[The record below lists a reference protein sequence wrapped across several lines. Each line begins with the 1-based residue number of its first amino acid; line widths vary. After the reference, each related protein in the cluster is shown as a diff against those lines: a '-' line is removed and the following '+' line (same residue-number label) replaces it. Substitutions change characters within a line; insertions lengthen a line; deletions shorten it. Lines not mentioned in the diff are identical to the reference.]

1 MAGTL
6 QRRSSR
12 AGPVL
17 AVLAAAVGTSRRL
30 KVKGRREETPV
41 LWLGL
46 IAKSGEKKSPGLQ
59 AAMGPLEEMQRD
71 AVLEWRE
78 KMLEHRMELCRFKMK
93 EKKWKGDG
101 EPPVQP
107 EAPA

>member
-46 IAKSGEKKSPGLQ
+46 IAKSGEKKSP
-59 AAMGPLEEMQRD
+59 
-71 AVLEWRE
+71 
-78 KMLEHRMELCRFKMK
+78 
-93 EKKWKGDG
+93 
-101 EPPVQP
+101 
-107 EAPA
+107 